1 MAITVRD
8 IIAEL
13 KKDCDP
19 IENTVDVLAAGQEQ
33 TTVNSIATTFIA
45 TYEIIERA
53 KRLGVQLLITH
64 EGLYY
69 SHRDA
74 LHLLENDPVYK
85 KKQQLIAES
94 ELAIF
99 RYHDYSHRHEP
110 DYITAGL
117 VRKLGWDNQR
127 AITLPHAT
135 IVEIPT
141 TSLPALLQ
149 YIKQKLQLPFIR
161 YSGSPDT
168 ECTKIG
174 LLVGYRGGGD
184 LSIPLMRNNDLN
196 VLICGEGP
204 EWETAEYVRDCCDQG
219 NHKALITLG
228 HSHSEEPGMEYIAQ
242 LLQQRFP
249 QLTVQFL
256 PVEHYFQFV

>member
-1 MAITVRD
+1 MTIKVKD
-8 IIAEL
+8 IIEEL
-13 KKDCDP
+13 KRDCTP
-19 IENTVDVLAAGQEQ
+19 IENTVDILLAGQEQ

-45 TYEIIERA
+45 SYEIIERA
-53 KRLGVQLLITH
+53 KQLGVQLLITH

-74 LHLLENDPVYK
+74 LHLLENDLVYH

-99 RYHDYSHRHEP
+99 RYHDYSHRHQP
-110 DYITAGL
+110 DYITTGL
-117 VRKLGWDNQR
+117 VKKLGWDSQL
-127 AITLPHAT
+127 AVELPHAS

-141 TSLPALLQ
+141 TSLSALLEH
-149 YIKQKLQLPFIR
+149 IKTKLKLPFLR
-161 YSGSPDT
+161 YSGNANTD
-168 ECTKIG
+168 CTKIG

-184 LSIPLMRNNDLN
+184 LAIPLMRNYELD

-204 EWETAEYVRDCCDQG
+204 EWETAEYIRDCCDQG
-219 NHKALITLG
+219 SHKALITLG

-249 QLTVQFL
+249 QLSVQFL
-256 PVEHYFQFV
+256 PVEHYYKFV